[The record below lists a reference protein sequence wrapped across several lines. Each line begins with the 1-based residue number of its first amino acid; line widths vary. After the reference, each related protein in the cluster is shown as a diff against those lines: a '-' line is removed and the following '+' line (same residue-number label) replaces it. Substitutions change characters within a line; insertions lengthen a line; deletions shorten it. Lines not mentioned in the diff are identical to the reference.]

1 MEGTME
7 QFTEKLAGLVELGK
21 KNKNFLE
28 YAQIDSYFKDMK
40 LTSDMMEA
48 IYDYL
53 EQNGIDVL
61 TLAAVADD
69 DDDLDD
75 LYPDSQS
82 RSLCRAYQCHPGL
95 RYCH

>member
-40 LTSDMMEA
+40 LNSDMMEA

-61 TLAAVADD
+61 TLPQ
-69 DDDLDD
+69 LQTMMKI
-75 LYPDSQS
+75 LMIQS
-82 RSLCRAYQCHPGL
+82 KMKQKLLFLMVSASKIQSVCI
-95 RYCH
+95 

>member
-40 LTSDMMEA
+40 LNSDMMEA
-48 IYDYL
+48 SMIIWNKM
-53 EQNGIDVL
+53 E
-61 TLAAVADD
+61 
-69 DDDLDD
+69 
-75 LYPDSQS
+75 SM
-82 RSLCRAYQCHPGL
+82 C
-95 RYCH
+95 

>member
-53 EQNGIDVL
+53 DMTEAFFLL
-61 TLAAVADD
+61 T
-69 DDDLDD
+69 
-75 LYPDSQS
+75 
-82 RSLCRAYQCHPGL
+82 QCPPLPL
-95 RYCH
+95 RYALNEIPRRVHFR

>member
-40 LTSDMMEA
+40 LNSDMMEA
-48 IYDYL
+48 IYDYCL
-53 EQNGIDVL
+53 
-61 TLAAVADD
+61 
-69 DDDLDD
+69 
-75 LYPDSQS
+75 LYTSPSPRD
-82 RSLCRAYQCHPGL
+82 RG
-95 RYCH
+95 

>member
-28 YAQIDSYFKDMK
+28 HAQIDSYFKDMK

-61 TLAAVADD
+61 FLRQ
-69 DDDLDD
+69 
-75 LYPDSQS
+75 YPF
-82 RSLCRAYQCHPGL
+82 
-95 RYCH
+95 

>member
-21 KNKNFLE
+21 KGIKTFLE

-40 LTSDMMEA
+40 LNSDMMEA

-53 EQNGIDVL
+53 EQKWNRC
-61 TLAAVADD
+61 AD
-69 DDDLDD
+69 
-75 LYPDSQS
+75 SC
-82 RSLCRAYQCHPGL
+82 RSCR
-95 RYCH
+95 R

>member
-40 LTSDMMEA
+40 LNSDMME
-48 IYDYL
+48 
-53 EQNGIDVL
+53 
-61 TLAAVADD
+61 
-69 DDDLDD
+69 
-75 LYPDSQS
+75 QS
-82 RSLCRAYQCHPGL
+82 MIIWNKMESMC
-95 RYCH
+95 

>member
-40 LTSDMMEA
+40 LTSDMRVRWKPR
-48 IYDYL
+48 I
-53 EQNGIDVL
+53 
-61 TLAAVADD
+61 
-69 DDDLDD
+69 
-75 LYPDSQS
+75 
-82 RSLCRAYQCHPGL
+82 GL
-95 RYCH
+95 